1 MIDDDLFTDS
11 SKVQKITPY
20 RKLRLLRGWTL
31 EQAAEI
37 FTVSRRTLIDIE
49 LGRKDAPKWL
59 VRNMDKTYGCNGEL
73 IDYWLPRFSVAPI
86 EQPSVWRRLGLWIKT
101 SLLAMTRCMTSAI
114 TGRCL
119 SLMRT
124 MKKSTAPMAMKIGQ
138 RRTLKNGETD

>member
-1 MIDDDLFTDS
+1 MNDDDLFTDS
-11 SKVQKITPY
+11 SRVQKITPY

-59 VRNMDKTYGCNGEL
+59 VRTMDKTYGCNGEL

-86 EQPSVWRRLGLWIKT
+86 ERVSLCKMIKRGIVKI
-101 SLLAMTRCMTSAI
+101 LQIL
-114 TGRCL
+114 
-119 SLMRT
+119 
-124 MKKSTAPMAMKIGQ
+124 KKKLCKP
-138 RRTLKNGETD
+138 

>member
-11 SKVQKITPY
+11 SRVQKITPY

-59 VRNMDKTYGCNGEL
+59 VRAMDKTYGCNGEL

-86 EQPSVWRRLGLWIKT
+86 EKISVWRRLGTWIKT
-101 SLLAMTRCMTSAI
+101 SLSAMTRCTTNAATAKLKKLLTMI
-114 TGRCL
+114 TR
-119 SLMRT
+119 MRN
-124 MKKSTAPMAMKIGQ
+124 MIMFRPGKWSG
-138 RRTLKNGETD
+138 D

>member
-59 VRNMDKTYGCNGEL
+59 VRSMDKTYGCNGEL

-86 EQPSVWRRLGLWIKT
+86 EQISVWRRLETWIKT
-101 SLLAMTRCMTSAI
+101 SLSAMTRCTTNAI
-114 TGRCL
+114 TAKL
-119 SLMRT
+119 KTMITKMRN
-124 MKKSTAPMAMKIGQ
+124 MIMFRPGKWSG
-138 RRTLKNGETD
+138 D

>member
-59 VRNMDKTYGCNGEL
+59 VRTMDKTYGCNGEL

-86 EQPSVWRRLGLWIKT
+86 EQPSVWRRLGQWIKT
-101 SLLAMTRCMTSAI
+101 SLSAMTRHTTNAI
-114 TGRCL
+114 TAKL
-119 SLMRT
+119 KTMITKMRNMIT
-124 MKKSTAPMAMKIGQ
+124 FRLGKWSG
-138 RRTLKNGETD
+138 D

>member
-11 SKVQKITPY
+11 NKVQKITPY

-86 EQPSVWRRLGLWIKT
+86 KGVSLCEIIKRVMVKIIKRGIVKI
-101 SLLAMTRCMTSAI
+101 LQIL
-114 TGRCL
+114 
-119 SLMRT
+119 
-124 MKKSTAPMAMKIGQ
+124 KKKLYKP
-138 RRTLKNGETD
+138 

>member
-37 FTVSRRTLIDIE
+37 FLVSRRTLIEIE

-59 VRNMDKTYGCNGEL
+59 VRTMDKTYGCNGEL

-86 EQPSVWRRLGLWIKT
+86 EPPSVWRRLGEWLIT
-101 SLLAMTRCMTSAI
+101 MTRCMTSAI
-114 TGRCL
+114 IVPNG
-119 SLMRT
+119 
-124 MKKSTAPMAMKIGQ
+124 KKSTKMKMIMKLKKLIGV
-138 RRTLKNGETD
+138 